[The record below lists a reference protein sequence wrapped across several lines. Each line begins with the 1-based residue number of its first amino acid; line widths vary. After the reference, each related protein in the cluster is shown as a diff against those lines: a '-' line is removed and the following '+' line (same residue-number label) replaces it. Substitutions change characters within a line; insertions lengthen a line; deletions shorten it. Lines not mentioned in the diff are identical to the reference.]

1 MSEQENKNKHS
12 TPDNQSGGDQQKGN
26 QGFQWK
32 QAGKT
37 SLIWVIILISAIF
50 VSGLFTGTNGDEVE
64 LKYYEYEHFLN
75 SEIIAS
81 AEIIENEF
89 HGKLKRQHT
98 IERGSQ
104 RIPVDAFWVVLPREA
119 DEAMETEWKARGIQY
134 TFDTPS
140 VDWGGY
146 LLSMAPWLLLI
157 VFWIFIMRRMQGGA
171 GGTKGLFSFGRSKA
185 RLWTTDKPGV
195 LLMMWPAAKKL
206 KRNLRK

>member
-64 LKYYEYEHFLN
+64 LKYYEYEQFRD

-81 AEIIENEF
+81 AEIIENNF
-89 HGKLKRQHT
+89 HGKL
-98 IERGSQ
+98 
-104 RIPVDAFWVVLPREA
+104 
-119 DEAMETEWKARGIQY
+119 
-134 TFDTPS
+134 
-140 VDWGGY
+140 
-146 LLSMAPWLLLI
+146 
-157 VFWIFIMRRMQGGA
+157 
-171 GGTKGLFSFGRSKA
+171 
-185 RLWTTDKPGV
+185 
-195 LLMMWPAAKKL
+195 
-206 KRNLRK
+206 